1 MPSHDVMTRNDV
13 VSCMLHT
20 KLSRVVAQLV
30 IYKVPVA
37 GSKTIWLAIGT
48 AIAVSHDHD
57 SSCTKPCV
65 CVQLRQACPGP
76 CGVLQI
82 LRRVARPWISIS
94 ISLHDMDCC
103 RNFHPQESMRVT
115 HDRAALVGHS
125 HAPARLGW
133 SAHHIAP
140 QLGVTSAASIPERA

>member
-57 SSCTKPCV
+57 SS
-65 CVQLRQACPGP
+65 
-76 CGVLQI
+76 
-82 LRRVARPWISIS
+82 

-103 RNFHPQESMRVT
+103 RNVHPQESMRVT

-125 HAPARLGW
+125 HAPARQGW

-140 QLGVTSAASIPERA
+140 QLGVTE